1 MTHRQKIAGAIALG
15 AVGGVVVVLLV
26 RASRQAPVEPPPVR
40 LVTTIV
46 GAVVEQAANPRGQAP
61 IADVEVSVGDNVAE
75 GVARTNFSG
84 FFSLDVSPGI
94 EEGRMFMLQFSHAG
108 YQPLA
113 IPAVAG
119 DQLYVARM
127 VPLHPPEE
135 AQVVVTPTVEVSGVV
150 VRYSVRSTTT
160 ATVGTAAKT
169 FQVANTANVPC
180 DDQAHAPCSPDGR
193 WKAAVATVS
202 LDAGPGNVLADPRVS
217 CIAGP
222 CPFTKTEIEDHS
234 KAGRVVTVKALSWSD
249 TTTFLLQGEVIQ
261 AQVNDVVQRSYP
273 VIYDREL
280 NFSLPPTARGPSLE
294 ATLNNVPIV
303 FPLPP
308 NPDLVWAACKVRQES
323 DGTKQYRCELKPGY
337 QFRQE
342 SGTAMTPAAGSQ

>member
-1 MTHRQKIAGAIALG
+1 VTHRQKIAGAIALG
-15 AVGGVVVVLLV
+15 VVAGIAVVLLV
-26 RASRQAPVEPPPVR
+26 HAYRRAPVEPPPVR
-40 LVTTIV
+40 LVNTIV
-46 GAVVEQAANPRGQAP
+46 GAVMEQAADPRGQAP
-61 IADVEVSVGDNVAE
+61 IADVEVSVGDNVAA
-75 GVARTNFSG
+75 GIARTNFSG
-84 FFSLDVSPGI
+84 FFSLEVSPGI
-94 EEGRMFMLQFSHAG
+94 EEGRTFMLQFSHAG

-119 DQLYVARM
+119 EQLYVARM
-127 VPLHPPEE
+127 IPLHPQEE
-135 AQVVVTPTVEVSGVV
+135 KQVVVTPTVEVSGVV

-180 DDQAHAPCSPDGR
+180 DDHAHSPCSPDGK
-193 WKAAVATVS
+193 WKAAAATVS

-222 CPFTKTEIEDHS
+222 CPFTKTEIEDHA

-261 AQVNDVVQRSYP
+261 AQVSDMVQRSYP

-294 ATLNNVPIV
+294 ATLNGVPIV

-337 QFRQE
+337 QFRHE
-342 SGTAMTPAAGSQ
+342 SGTAMTPTAAGQ